1 MYLAQLQIQCRYN
14 ARYNDPRLSQV
25 RLPRILSPATLSRLS
40 SPATRVSDQ
49 MPINPDRARRAAAPS
64 AAIVVRNEASDSD
77 EEAIV
82 AAQRTTTG
90 GAPAAA
96 VAVRAAAP
104 QAVRDHALVTYMGE
118 PYLAQSPDTCPSPD
132 TIRYIVSGPSPDT
145 IDTNLP
151 CRIGIAN
158 RNVNVWGYIEGCM
171 HVLWLCAASGQK
183 LRGV

>member
-1 MYLAQLQIQCRYN
+1 MRHPTRMRRQS
-14 ARYNDPRLSQV
+14 SQRKGLRQV
-25 RLPRILSPATLSRLS
+25 VLPR
-40 SPATRVSDQ
+40 
-49 MPINPDRARRAAAPS
+49 RRSQCELLP
-64 AAIVVRNEASDSD
+64 
-77 EEAIV
+77 
-82 AAQRTTTG
+82 
-90 GAPAAA
+90 
-96 VAVRAAAP
+96 P

-183 LRGV
+183 FRGVWWCDVGSVHLHCSVVENHVLHQRRRNPRNDRVVSCTRR

>member
-1 MYLAQLQIQCRYN
+1 
-14 ARYNDPRLSQV
+14 
-25 RLPRILSPATLSRLS
+25 
-40 SPATRVSDQ
+40 

-77 EEAIV
+77 EEVIV

-118 PYLAQSPDTCPSPD
+118 PYLAQSPDTGPSPD

-151 CRIGIAN
+151 CTDVIG
-158 RNVNVWGYIEGCM
+158 
-171 HVLWLCAASGQK
+171 H
-183 LRGV
+183 

>member
-1 MYLAQLQIQCRYN
+1 MGVTSRYNQIHCIWPNSRYN
-14 ARYNDPRLSQV
+14 ADTMPDTMIACRQSACPESCLLRHC
-25 RLPRILSPATLSRLS
+25 RELSRLS
-40 SPATRVSDQ
+40 SPADYASQTK

-77 EEAIV
+77 EEANSRNATKGLQQVV
-82 AAQRTTTG
+82 A

-118 PYLAQSPDTCPSPD
+118 PYLAQSPDTGPSPD

-151 CRIGIAN
+151 CRT
-158 RNVNVWGYIEGCM
+158 
-171 HVLWLCAASGQK
+171 VLSL
-183 LRGV
+183 V